1 MRARTLL
8 GRNAVL
14 ATLIACG
21 SAHGTDAVP
30 SCKALP
36 EVAKLSE
43 PEFPSSVESRGLPNP
58 VTVLVEFTLHH
69 DGSVSNPIAIEDD
82 AGSYAT
88 KFRAQALQ
96 AVLSTR
102 FKAGTPECRGRLKV
116 AFKVVLGRTHSKSL
130 ERTREG

>member
-1 MRARTLL
+1 MRARTSL

-30 SCKALP
+30 SCRALP
-36 EVAKLSE
+36 EVAKVSE
-43 PEFPSSVESRGLPNP
+43 PELPPSVESRGLPNP
-58 VTVLVEFTLHH
+58 VTILVEFTLHH
-69 DGSVSNPIAIEDD
+69 DGSVSNPIVIEDD

-96 AVLSTR
+96 SVLRTR
-102 FKAGTPECRGRLKV
+102 FRSGTPKCRGRLKV
-116 AFKVVLGRTHSKSL
+116 SFKVVSGPHA
-130 ERTREG
+130 